1 MVEFVTA
8 YLEDA
13 LDAQARTLFEVHLL
27 RCRGCAA
34 YLQQLRVTIET
45 TGTLLGGD
53 LDPVFRAR
61 LMTAFDRT
69 VVDILGRSRDETRL
83 IDALRSGDAE
93 AYAQLV
99 DAHNAELIRMAKRY
113 VRDHAAAEE
122 VVQETWVALLQGVSK
137 FEGRSSLR
145 TWLFAVTGNI
155 AKRRRNRERRE
166 LSTDDLGEG
175 PVVDPRRFSPD
186 DHAWA
191 QAPVPF
197 PEGPEGSAL
206 AKELRDVAQ
215 RALDSLPTRQR
226 TVVALRDMLGFSSD
240 EVCELMLITP
250 ANQRVLLHRGRAA
263 LRTALEDYL
272 RGDDSYRL
280 S

>member
-13 LDAQARTLFEVHLL
+13 LDAPTRTRFEFHLL

-34 YLQQLRVTIET
+34 YLQQLRVTIAT
-45 TGTLLGGD
+45 TGTLLGRE
-53 LDPVFRAR
+53 LDPVFRDR

-69 VVDILGRSRDETRL
+69 VADLIGRSRDEARL
-83 IDALRSGDAE
+83 IDALRSGDAA

-99 DAHNAELIRMAKRY
+99 DAHSAELIRMAKRY
-113 VRDHAAAEE
+113 VRDHAVAEE
-122 VVQETWVALLQGVSK
+122 VVQETWLALLQGVSK
-137 FEGRSSLR
+137 FEGRASLR

-155 AKRRRNRERRE
+155 AKRRRAREMQE
-166 LSTDDLGEG
+166 MSTYDLGEG
-175 PVVDPRRFSPD
+175 PVVDPRRFTPD
-186 DHAWA
+186 DHAWV

-206 AKELRDVAQ
+206 AKELRDVAHQ
-215 RALDSLPTRQR
+215 ALDSLPTRQR
-226 TVVALRDMLGFSSD
+226 TVVALRDVLGFSSD

-263 LRTALEDYL
+263 LRTALEAYL
-272 RGDDSYRL
+272 HGDDGSCRP
-280 S
+280 